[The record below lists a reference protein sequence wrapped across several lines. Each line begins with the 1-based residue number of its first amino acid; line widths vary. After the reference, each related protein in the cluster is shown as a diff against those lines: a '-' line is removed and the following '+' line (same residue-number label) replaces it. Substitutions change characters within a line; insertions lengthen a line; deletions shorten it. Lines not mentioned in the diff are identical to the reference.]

1 VNKKY
6 KVEYFLLFEQDLAS
20 VIDYI
25 SQTLQN
31 PSAANRL
38 IDDVE
43 KVITIRSE
51 NPLSFE
57 PYPSTKRRKHLYYRI
72 YIRNY
77 TILYTVVENVIE
89 IRRFIYSRRNI
100 IDLL

>member
-1 VNKKY
+1 MNKKY